1 MFINF
6 LKSIFT
12 WWSSQTVG
20 TFFFTTFF
28 GSLVGKDEFGNKYYK
43 NKNDSKRWVIY
54 NGEVES
60 SRIPPEWHLWIHKT
74 SNSTPDKI
82 NFVNHSWI
90 KNHHEN
96 YTGSDMAYSPLK
108 KSKIKEETY
117 KKWHPEQ

>member
-20 TFFFTTFF
+20 TFLFTTFF

-60 SRIPPEWHLWIHKT
+60 SRIPPEWHLWIHKL

-108 KSKIKEETY
+108 KSKVKEETY